1 LIELGKISCSISDAL
16 EEALKRI
23 AEEDGTTLSRV
34 LEVICRDHLRVKAM
48 LEKIR
53 EEKEGERTIG
63 RQLSRS

>member
-34 LEVICRDHLRVKAM
+34 LEVICRDHPRVKAM

-53 EEKEGERTIG
+53 EEKEGEGTIS
-63 RQLSRS
+63 RQLSL